1 MKGRPDDKPLL
12 VLVDGI
18 AMAET
23 LAIEVPPA
31 ARALMARHWPGALTL
46 VLRARPHVPV
56 EVTAGSGTVGVRLSA
71 HPVARALVQALGAP
85 VTAPSANPSGLSAP
99 TTAAEVRAHFGDRH
113 RPRARR
119 RADRRRRA
127 LHRRRRHGRAAAR
140 PAGGRRAAL
149 SVRVTGVIQAGG
161 KSTRMGGRPKAL
173 LELGGRRIIERVL
186 DAVAPVVDDVLV
198 VTNTPD
204 LYAFLRV
211 PMVPDAWPEHG
222 SLGGIFTGL
231 TAAAGDAAFTVACDM
246 PFLHPEVARLV
257 VRRAGEGDVVI
268 PRVGEQFETMHAVYA
283 KSCLP
288 AIEARLRAGRLKIV
302 GFFEDVRV
310 VEIAAEEVAR
320 HRAPEVAFMNV
331 NTPEELERARELV
344 AELG

>member
-1 MKGRPDDKPLL
+1 
-12 VLVDGI
+12 
-18 AMAET
+18 
-23 LAIEVPPA
+23 
-31 ARALMARHWPGALTL
+31 
-46 VLRARPHVPV
+46 
-56 EVTAGSGTVGVRLSA
+56 
-71 HPVARALVQALGAP
+71 
-85 VTAPSANPSGLSAP
+85 
-99 TTAAEVRAHFGDRH
+99 
-113 RPRARR
+113 
-119 RADRRRRA
+119 
-127 LHRRRRHGRAAAR
+127 
-140 PAGGRRAAL
+140 
-149 SVRVTGVIQAGG
+149 VRVTGVIQAGG

-198 VTNTPD
+198 VTNTPE

-231 TAAAGDAAFTVACDM
+231 AAAAGDAAFTVACDM

-268 PRVGEQFETMHAVYA
+268 PRVGEQLETMHALYGKA
-283 KSCLP
+283 CLP
-288 AIEARLRAGRLKIV
+288 AIETRLRAGRLKIV
-302 GFFEDVRV
+302 GFFADVRV
-310 VEIAAEEVAR
+310 VEIAEAEVAP

-331 NTPEELERARELV
+331 NTPEELERARALV